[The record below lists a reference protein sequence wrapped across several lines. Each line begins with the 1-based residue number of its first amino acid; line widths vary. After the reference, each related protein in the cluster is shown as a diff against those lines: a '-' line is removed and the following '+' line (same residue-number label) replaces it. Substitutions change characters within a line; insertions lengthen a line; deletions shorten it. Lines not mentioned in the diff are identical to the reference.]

1 MSITKDYLE
10 RLDTEVGIAP
20 AGSQEELD
28 CAHVLAEEFS
38 AHGLKTELQDF
49 SAPSLGYVPYG
60 VALVLLFVG
69 LLLMGVG
76 NMAATIVGLILVAA
90 MLALLWMVYTG
101 RDVIG
106 KFGPSAHSQ
115 NVIAVRE
122 AEVDP
127 SERERPIVV
136 VAHYDTGRLD
146 FLSRP
151 ELAMAKK
158 YLASYSIYLAA
169 AVAVCAL
176 IQLLGFIPEPA
187 RRTFW
192 VIGLVACLPLLVW
205 GVSLIASKFM
215 PYASGSVDNKSSVAA
230 MLGVM
235 DRVTQ
240 GVKVERPERDAAQAA
255 PESVSEPKKREP
267 EMRREVEEVIGTR
280 HGEKVI
286 RELGILP
293 AECSITYIEPE
304 VRMVPVATPIDEPQ
318 VTQPLDQVDSPSEDS
333 RSDDEASTAS
343 DSAAADAEV
352 ESATQP
358 VSDESSASHADDA
371 GVTSELPLDAPSSDD
386 AADDTRPMAVVDEA
400 RIDTSDE
407 TAANTTLAMSGIDLS
422 QLEDGENAN
431 EGPLV
436 ETDHSGLYTMADE
449 DASDMVAAGRPERP
463 RPNAVAD
470 PDWGKSSYKPTRRA
484 NVSNVARRAALFDL
498 PDPKVSGQ
506 DGLGPA
512 SSQLPPRSQ
521 MAQRLADASQQAVAA
536 PSSVRIDKAAAAPVV
551 RQKPASQSDDIEVLS
566 ASPSHEAD
574 EKRHGR
580 GRLSGLFGKRRKQE
594 ESMSEWLGVDDDY
607 DAKKSGESI
616 GSWDNFGDDSGNAH
630 WKGGAALNINL
641 RKLKDKLP
649 SIPARGSDE
658 DAEDEAEPQVDEVQ
672 NENDVPL
679 GTDDASGLDAAANEQ
694 TQAASAYV
702 EDERPVYNDAAISPT
717 DRALRDSILAMGDD
731 ELRAHD
737 IWFVA
742 TGSSSLNHAG
752 ASAFVDAHRKDLRG
766 AFVVNLECIGAG
778 DLALLTQEGFGVTR
792 RSDRRFLS
800 LLESVAAD
808 LHLGADKVARPWA
821 NTDATMLMRKR
832 MRAVTLMG
840 LGAGDLPACAH
851 TAEDVSANVSPERV
865 EDVCAL
871 VLEAIRRA

>member
-28 CAHVLAEEFS
+28 CAHALAEEFS
-38 AHGLKTELQDF
+38 AHGLKTEVQDF

-60 VALVLLFVG
+60 AALVLLFLG
-69 LLLMGVG
+69 LVLLGVG
-76 NMAATIVGLILVAA
+76 NVVTTFVGFVLVVA

-106 KFGPSAHSQ
+106 KLGPAAHSQ

-122 AEVDP
+122 AEVEP

-151 ELAMAKK
+151 ELAVAKK

-169 AVAVCAL
+169 VVAACAL

-192 VIGLVACLPLLVW
+192 VIGLIACLPLLVW
-205 GVSLIASKFM
+205 GISLIASRFM
-215 PYASGSVDNKSSVAA
+215 PYAPGSVDNKSSVAA

-240 GVKVERPERDAAQAA
+240 GVKVERPEREEAAA
-255 PESVSEPKKREP
+255 PESVSEPRKREP
-267 EMRREVEEVIGTR
+267 QMRREVEEVIGTR

-293 AECSITYIEPE
+293 VECSITYIEPE
-304 VRMVPVATPIDEPQ
+304 VRMVPVAAPIEESQPTKVTEPVAPAHNVAEDEVP
-318 VTQPLDQVDSPSEDS
+318 
-333 RSDDEASTAS
+333 AK
-343 DSAAADAEV
+343 
-352 ESATQP
+352 P
-358 VSDESSASHADDA
+358 VSDVRAGEPMTQQEPENSAVTDEDA
-371 GVTSELPLDAPSSDD
+371 AGATSELPLDASVSEED
-386 AADDTRPMAVVDEA
+386 ADATRPMTVVEEG
-400 RIDTSDE
+400 RIDTADTADE
-407 TAANTTLAMSGIDLS
+407 LAPNSTLDMNASDLS
-422 QLEDGENAN
+422 QLEDGESTD
-431 EGPLV
+431 EGPLT
-436 ETDHSGLYTMADE
+436 ETDHSGLYTMAE
-449 DASDMVAAGRPERP
+449 TDAADTTTVARPERL
-463 RPNAVAD
+463 RPNAVTD

-484 NVSNVARRAALFDL
+484 SVSNVARRAALFDL

-506 DGLGPA
+506 DGLGPTSA
-512 SSQLPPRSQ
+512 QLPPRSQ
-521 MAQRLADASQQAVAA
+521 MAQRLADASQQAVSA
-536 PSSVRIDKAAAAPVV
+536 PASVRIDGNPTV
-551 RQKPASQSDDIEVLS
+551 PASRQQPPARPDDIEVLS
-566 ASPSHEAD
+566 ASPSHETS
-574 EKRHGR
+574 EKHSHSH
-580 GRLSGLFGKRRKQE
+580 GRLSGLFGKKRKQE

-616 GSWDNFGDDSGNAH
+616 GSWDNFGNDSGNSH

-649 SIPARGSDE
+649 AIPGHGT
-658 DAEDEAEPQVDEVQ
+658 DEATQDVEDSQA
-672 NENDVPL
+672 DVPQRD
-679 GTDDASGLDAAANEQ
+679 DDAAPDFDGAAGEEALAHEQ
-694 TQAASAYV
+694 APAASPYI
-702 EDERPVYNDAAISPT
+702 DDDRPVYNDAVISST

-731 ELRAHD
+731 ELRSHD

-766 AFVVNLECIGAG
+766 AFVVNLECVGAG

-792 RSDRRFLS
+792 RCDRRFLS
-800 LLESVAAD
+800 LLESVAGD
-808 LHLGADKVARPWA
+808 LHLGIDKVARSWA

-840 LGAGDLPACAH
+840 LGACDLPACAH
-851 TAEDVSANVSPERV
+851 TTEDVSANVSPERV

-871 VLEAIRRA
+871 ILEAIRRA

>member
-28 CAHVLAEEFS
+28 CAHALAEEFS
-38 AHGLKTELQDF
+38 AHGLKTEVQDF

-60 VALVLLFVG
+60 AALVLLFLG
-69 LLLMGVG
+69 LVLLGVG
-76 NMAATIVGLILVAA
+76 NVVTTFVGFVLVVA

-106 KFGPSAHSQ
+106 KLGPAAHSQ

-122 AEVDP
+122 AEVEP

-151 ELAMAKK
+151 ELAVAKK

-169 AVAVCAL
+169 VVAACAL

-192 VIGLVACLPLLVW
+192 VIGLIACLPLLVW
-205 GVSLIASKFM
+205 GISLIASRFM
-215 PYASGSVDNKSSVAA
+215 PYAPGSVDNKSSVAA

-240 GVKVERPERDAAQAA
+240 GVKVERPEREEAAA
-255 PESVSEPKKREP
+255 PESVSEPRKREP
-267 EMRREVEEVIGTR
+267 QMRREVEEVIGTR

-293 AECSITYIEPE
+293 VECSITYIEPE
-304 VRMVPVATPIDEPQ
+304 VRMVPVAAPMEESQPTKVTEPVAPAHNVAEDEVP
-318 VTQPLDQVDSPSEDS
+318 
-333 RSDDEASTAS
+333 AK
-343 DSAAADAEV
+343 
-352 ESATQP
+352 P
-358 VSDESSASHADDA
+358 VSDVRAGEPMTQQEPENSAVTDEDA
-371 GVTSELPLDAPSSDD
+371 AGATSELPLDASVSEED
-386 AADDTRPMAVVDEA
+386 ADATRPMTVVEEG
-400 RIDTSDE
+400 RIDTADTADE
-407 TAANTTLAMSGIDLS
+407 LAPNSTLDMNASDLS
-422 QLEDGENAN
+422 QLEDGESTD
-431 EGPLV
+431 EGPLT
-436 ETDHSGLYTMADE
+436 ETDHSGLYTMAE
-449 DASDMVAAGRPERP
+449 TDAADTTTVARPERL
-463 RPNAVAD
+463 RPNAVTD

-484 NVSNVARRAALFDL
+484 SVSNVARRAALFDL

-506 DGLGPA
+506 DGLGPTSA
-512 SSQLPPRSQ
+512 QLPPRSQ
-521 MAQRLADASQQAVAA
+521 MAQRLADASQQAVSA
-536 PSSVRIDKAAAAPVV
+536 PASVRIDGNPTV
-551 RQKPASQSDDIEVLS
+551 PASRQQPPARPDDIEVLS
-566 ASPSHEAD
+566 ASPSHETS
-574 EKRHGR
+574 EKHSHSH
-580 GRLSGLFGKRRKQE
+580 GRLSGLFGKKRKQE

-616 GSWDNFGDDSGNAH
+616 GSWDNFGNDSGSSH

-649 SIPARGSDE
+649 AIPGHGT
-658 DAEDEAEPQVDEVQ
+658 DEATQDVEDSQA
-672 NENDVPL
+672 DVPQRD
-679 GTDDASGLDAAANEQ
+679 DDAAPDFDGAAGEEALAHEQ
-694 TQAASAYV
+694 APAASPYI
-702 EDERPVYNDAAISPT
+702 DDDRPVYNDAVISST

-731 ELRAHD
+731 ELRSHD

-766 AFVVNLECIGAG
+766 AFVVNLECVGAG

-792 RSDRRFLS
+792 RCDRRFLS
-800 LLESVAAD
+800 LLESVAGD
-808 LHLGADKVARPWA
+808 LHLGIDKVARSWA

-840 LGAGDLPACAH
+840 LGACDLPACAH
-851 TAEDVSANVSPERV
+851 TTEDVSANVSPERV

-871 VLEAIRRA
+871 ILEAIRRA